1 MDSIKSLHWKQGLF
15 LKPQH
20 FQQLDIYT
28 AAMSNL
34 YSRLRSGLGAG
45 IAELTFDTQALQ
57 AGLLRIDKFQ
67 CILEDGTLVAF
78 PGNCQIAPLTLDN
91 QYIDDQGKLE
101 VFVCLAP
108 VAIDKTNLVSE
119 SNVNA
124 RFLQAK
130 EVNKKDL
137 FDSNEQ
143 ATLFRL
149 ELNCQVLTRSQ
160 IQSVDGLH
168 LVKIAELQFS
178 GEEYQLSKNY
188 VPKVTLLSG
197 AEALSNMVKATK
209 QELIGRY
216 KQLQSI
222 SSFELGLVS
231 STNNLS
237 VGLAMMSISNHVAT
251 FTQLEE
257 DPTASP
263 SDVYLAYRQLI
274 SQLSM
279 FSGEVSVTGETM
291 QDELAVAAY
300 SQNNLTEC
308 FSRITKLTTKLL
320 NELTIEPELLVT
332 LEHQGAA
339 KFVASLSTKF
349 LESNSRIYMRIRSK
363 EDISQQLDSVLNYL
377 KVGAD
382 GQVDVYLKRALP
394 GVELSYLSKKP
405 QGVATV
411 PNSYYFD
418 LDRQSFQWQK
428 VVDLKRI
435 GVIWNDSPE
444 DVSIELLAVQG

>member
-20 FQQLDIYT
+20 FQQLDLYN

-34 YSRLRSGLGAG
+34 YSSVRSGLSAG
-45 IAELTFDTQALQ
+45 IAQLTFDTQALQ
-57 AGLLRIDKFQ
+57 VGLLRIDKLQ

-78 PGNCQIAPLTLDN
+78 PGNCQIAPLTLDH
-91 QYIDDQGKLE
+91 QYIDVQGKIE
-101 VFVCLAP
+101 VFVGLAP
-108 VAIDKTNLVSE
+108 IAIDKTNVVSE
-119 SNVNA
+119 SNANA
-124 RFLQAK
+124 RFLQAN
-130 EVNKKDL
+130 EINKKDL

-143 ATLFRL
+143 AILDRL

-160 IQSVDGLH
+160 IQNADGLN

-178 GEEYQLSKNY
+178 GEEYQLSKSY

-197 AEALSNMVKATK
+197 TEALSNMVKATK
-209 QELIGRY
+209 QQLIERY

-231 STNNLS
+231 SSNSLP
-237 VGLAMMSISNHVAT
+237 VGLAMMSISNHVST
-251 FTQLEE
+251 FSQLEE
-257 DPTASP
+257 DLTTSP

-279 FSGEVSVTGETM
+279 FSSDVSVTGETI
-291 QDELAVAAY
+291 QEELSVVAY

-308 FSRITKLTTKLL
+308 FSRINKLTTKLL
-320 NELTIEPELLVT
+320 NTLTIEPELLVT
-332 LEHQGAA
+332 LEHQGAS
-339 KFVASLSTKF
+339 KFVASLPNKF
-349 LESNSRIYMRIRSK
+349 LESNTRVYLRIRSN

-377 KVGAD
+377 KIGAD

-394 GVELSYLSKKP
+394 GIELSYLSKKP

-435 GVIWNDSPE
+435 ALIWSDFPE
-444 DVSIELLAVQG
+444 DVNIELLAVQG

>member
-20 FQQLDIYT
+20 FQQLDLYN
-28 AAMSNL
+28 ASMSNL
-34 YSRLRSGLGAG
+34 YSSVRSGLSAG
-45 IAELTFDTQALQ
+45 IAQLTFDTQALQ
-57 AGLLRIDKFQ
+57 VGLLRIDKLQ

-78 PGNCQIAPLTLDN
+78 PGNCQIAPLTLDH
-91 QYIDDQGKLE
+91 QYIDVQGKIE
-101 VFVCLAP
+101 VFVGLAP
-108 VAIDKTNLVSE
+108 IAIDKTNVVSE
-119 SNVNA
+119 SNANA
-124 RFLQAK
+124 RFLQAN
-130 EVNKKDL
+130 EINKKDL

-143 ATLFRL
+143 AILDRL

-160 IQSVDGLH
+160 IQSADGLY

-178 GEEYQLSKNY
+178 GEEYQLSKSY

-197 AEALSNMVKATK
+197 AEALSNMVKSTK
-209 QELIGRY
+209 QQLIGRY

-231 STNNLS
+231 SSNNLS
-237 VGLAMMSISNHVAT
+237 VGLAMMSISNHVAN

-257 DPTASP
+257 DPTTSP

-279 FSGEVSVTGETM
+279 FSSDVSVTGETI
-291 QDELAVAAY
+291 QEELSVVAY

-308 FSRITKLTTKLL
+308 FSRINKLTTKLL
-320 NELTIEPELLVT
+320 NTLTIEPELLVT
-332 LEHQGAA
+332 LEHQGAS
-339 KFVASLSTKF
+339 KFVASLPNKF
-349 LESNSRIYMRIRSK
+349 LESNTRVYLRIRSN

-377 KVGAD
+377 KIGAD

-435 GVIWNDSPE
+435 ALIWSDFPE
-444 DVSIELLAVQG
+444 DVNIELLAVQG